1 MRCPD
6 CEQGTI
12 YQARCRKKNGE
23 CITVYRCDIN
33 KTAWAEE
40 LCREKEILYDRFLEL
55 EEIEDVQ
62 WLGKADLPEISR
74 ADFYGWDETHPSA
87 LNCPYCRNQPL
98 IYGISRHTKRML
110 YECDACKTIW
120 IGSAAPEHVAN
131 YRRYIKDGLRTPDEA
146 EIDSRGLKFLLFDES
161 ETTDRICPKCGQK
174 RTLFGKIHNTDFKV
188 YQCRAASC
196 RRTWWSV
203 NCEVDYRRL
212 LEQARMKAQRCP
224 DCNQGTVS
232 LMHGITA
239 DGKIKLLYHC
249 SEDGF
254 TWAGSFSRETAVD
267 GYYFAKYEGI
277 VDYEGICIL
286 PYEVSR
292 EDYYGWITQET
303 TDIDCPYCRT
313 EKLIHGIT
321 AHSKREIYECGRCH
335 TAWIGGVTPEHI
347 SNYRKYDAEALRLPD
362 ETEFDRGGMKFLIL
376 DDAEKTDIVCPKCK
390 NKKII
395 FGRIRTTQLFVYQ
408 CMDGWC
414 RAVWKDS
421 VTAEN
426 EIPDYR
432 AYIAA
437 ASADG

>member
-23 CITVYRCDIN
+23 CTTVYRCDIN

-87 LNCPYCRNQPL
+87 LNCPYCR
-98 IYGISRHTKRML
+98 
-110 YECDACKTIW
+110 
-120 IGSAAPEHVAN
+120 
-131 YRRYIKDGLRTPDEA
+131 
-146 EIDSRGLKFLLFDES
+146 
-161 ETTDRICPKCGQK
+161 
-174 RTLFGKIHNTDFKV
+174 
-188 YQCRAASC
+188 
-196 RRTWWSV
+196 
-203 NCEVDYRRL
+203 
-212 LEQARMKAQRCP
+212 
-224 DCNQGTVS
+224 
-232 LMHGITA
+232 
-239 DGKIKLLYHC
+239 
-249 SEDGF
+249 
-254 TWAGSFSRETAVD
+254 
-267 GYYFAKYEGI
+267 
-277 VDYEGICIL
+277 
-286 PYEVSR
+286 
-292 EDYYGWITQET
+292 
-303 TDIDCPYCRT
+303 T
-313 EKLIHGIT
+313 EKLIHGIS

-437 ASADG
+437 AAADG